1 MPRLCTRRGRAN
13 ATLELPVDDAGCCR
27 TGMRATF
34 AAAGGDYDLGADAQI
49 ATSKETM
56 QIPEL
61 IKDWNDTAPVARI

>member
-1 MPRLCTRRGRAN
+1 
-13 ATLELPVDDAGCCR
+13 
-27 TGMRATF
+27 MRATF